1 MPHYTSDN
9 PAHIGT
15 GVYLGGSLTINVIEC
30 DTDEGWLVMGK
41 LDGNGN
47 LFAINGVVQTE
58 KIYGQVAVELPS
70 NKGSE

>member
-15 GVYLGGSLTINVIEC
+15 IVYLGGSLTINVFEC

-41 LDGNGN
+41 LDGNGD
-47 LFAINGVVQTE
+47 LFAINDVVQTE
-58 KIYGQVAVELPS
+58 KIYGQVTVKLPS